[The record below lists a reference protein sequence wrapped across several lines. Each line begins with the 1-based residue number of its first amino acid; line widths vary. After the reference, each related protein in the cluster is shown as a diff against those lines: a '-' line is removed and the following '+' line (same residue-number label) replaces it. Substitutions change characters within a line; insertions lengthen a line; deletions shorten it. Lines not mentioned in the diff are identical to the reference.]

1 MFNSLITRGFTKNT
15 TLFILI
21 LGSIIALLD
30 VIENNVIHL
39 KPSDYWDY
47 PLGVYNWWFL
57 FNPEVYLSI
66 IITVFPL
73 LASVPYADS
82 YIEEKKSGFL
92 KSILLRQ
99 NKSKYL
105 IRKFLINFAIG
116 GIASIVPLVLNL
128 LVYFSLLPAIKPN
141 LYFGNI
147 PIISFLPDLYI
158 NHPLVYIILRIGNCF
173 IFGGI
178 FASIALTCSL
188 FVENRYI
195 IIGIPF
201 FIYTI
206 LDIVLDT
213 LNLQKYSP
221 LKFLFLDVP
230 FTYGIYVIAITTII
244 LLFAAFYFGGE
255 KSENI

>member
-1 MFNSLITRGFTKNT
+1 MFKSITTRGFTKST

-21 LGSIIALLD
+21 LGSLIAILD
-30 VIENNVIHL
+30 VVENNVIHL

-57 FNPEVYLSI
+57 FNPEIYLSI

-92 KSILLRQ
+92 KNILLRQ
-99 NKSKYL
+99 NKNKYL
-105 IRKFLINFAIG
+105 TTKFFINFLIG
-116 GIASIVPLVLNL
+116 GMASITPLVLNL
-128 LVYFSLLPAIKPN
+128 IVYFSLLPAIKPN
-141 LYFGNI
+141 IYFGNI
-147 PIISFLPDLYI
+147 PVFGFLPDLYV
-158 NHPLVYIILRIGNCF
+158 NHPLIYIILRIGNCF

-195 IIGIPF
+195 AIGIPF

-206 LDIVLDT
+206 LDIILDT
-213 LNLQKYSP
+213 FNFQSYSP

-230 FTYGIYVIAITTII
+230 FTYGIYVIATVTII
-244 LLFAAFYFGGE
+244 IFFVVFCVGGK